1 MIKRDGLDVRI
12 EDYILISKNGPSTT
26 HIVCDLEDGPQAHI
40 HIKDCDF
47 YNSTRIYPI
56 VAEITRIKPTFINRL
71 KYVITGKRSYLGD
84 VIIIDE
90 IGDRHGDN

>member
-1 MIKRDGLDVRI
+1 MIKRDGLNVRI
-12 EDYILISKNGPSTT
+12 EDYILISKKGPSTT
-26 HIVCDLEDGPQAHI
+26 HVDFNLEPGPSAKL

-47 YNSTRIYPI
+47 YSPTRIYPI

-90 IGDRHGDN
+90 IGDRHGD